1 MKANKNLI
9 EVLNDLIQ
17 INNDRIAGYDKA
29 IVSVN
34 AGDVDLKTTF
44 RKLAD
49 QSESYR
55 IALTDQV
62 LKLGGEAAEGTT
74 NLGKIYRAWMTVK
87 SAFTGDD
94 RQSVLNSCEA
104 GEDAA
109 LKAYKEA
116 LASMDLPAGE
126 TRDLLLSQQSEIKSA
141 HDMIKTYRD
150 TNEAVFH

>member
-1 MKANKNLI
+1 MTTNEKLVS
-9 EVLNDLIQ
+9 VLNDLIQ

-29 IVSVN
+29 IVSVG
-34 AGDVDLKTTF
+34 ADDVELKTTF

-49 QSESYR
+49 QSEGYR

-74 NLGKIYRAWMTVK
+74 GLGKIYRAWMDVK
-87 SAFTGDD
+87 DAFSGDD
-94 RQSVLNSCEA
+94 RQSVLDSCEG

-116 LASMDLPAGE
+116 MASDAEMTADVRQLLNAQQSALK
-126 TRDLLLSQQSEIKSA
+126 TAHDTIKKLRDL
-141 HDMIKTYRD
+141 H
-150 TNEAVFH
+150 EAVHS